1 MAKQKVDDGDG
12 EMAPAT
18 LMRYF
23 AALPDPRN
31 ERQRRHPLASILGL
45 ALVAVVCGADSFVT
59 IEHFG
64 RAKLAFL
71 KTFLDLPHGI
81 PSHDTLGRVF
91 AMLDSKALGAAF
103 REWMASVANLTQ
115 GGVIALD
122 GKTLR
127 RSFRETGGGFIHM
140 VSAWSAANR
149 LVLGQVKTDEKS
161 NEITAIPKLL
171 KLLQLQGCTVTID
184 AMGCQKPIAQ
194 QIVDGGGDYML
205 AVKDNQP
212 TLAAEV
218 HTTFEDSAFDPSLL
232 DAMDCHETQERGH
245 GRHEIRRC
253 YVTDRLDGLSQRD
266 KWPALARLVAVE
278 TERTVGD
285 KTTLERRYYISSD
298 AKLTAKS
305 ALATTRSHWG
315 IENQLHWVLDVA
327 FREDDCRV
335 RAGNAGE
342 NFAVVRHLALNLLK
356 AVKTIKVGI
365 KVKRMRAG
373 WDDAFLFQVLG
384 ALSTVS

>member
-1 MAKQKVDDGDG
+1 MAKQNVDDGDD
-12 EMAPAT
+12 EMARAA

-23 AALPDPRN
+23 TALPDPRN

-45 ALVAVVCGADSFVT
+45 ALVAVVCGADSFVA

-64 RAKLAFL
+64 RAKLPFL
-71 KTFLDLPHGI
+71 KTFLDLPAGI

-91 AMLDSKALGAAF
+91 AMLDAKALGEVF
-103 REWMASVANLTQ
+103 RDWMASVANLTQ
-115 GGVIALD
+115 GGVVALD

-194 QIVDGGGDYML
+194 QIVDGGAQYML

-218 HTTFEDSAFDPSLL
+218 RATFEDTAYDPSLL
-232 DAMDCHETQERGH
+232 DAMDCHETRERGH

-253 YVTDRLDGLSQRD
+253 YVTDRLDGVSQRD
-266 KWPALARLVAVE
+266 LWPALARLVAIE

-285 KTTLERRYYISSD
+285 KTTLERRHYISSD
-298 AKLTAKS
+298 AALTAKS
-305 ALATTRSHWG
+305 ALATARSHWG

-356 AVKTIKVGI
+356 AVKTVKVGI

-373 WDDAFLFQVLG
+373 WDEAFLFQILG
-384 ALSTVS
+384 ALSTVA